1 MEEAKRIKLKGK
13 KLSKKIVISYL
24 LENPILY
31 LQMKIFMHNL
41 VNLMLSEV
49 EHCGTPGLE

>member
-24 LENPILY
+24 LENPIL
-31 LQMKIFMHNL
+31 QMKIFMHNL
-41 VNLMLSEV
+41 VNSMLSELGP
-49 EHCGTPGLE
+49 CGTPTLE